1 MLNEINIKLKK
12 LKNDVSLKSTLNC
25 DIEMLDNNLNKE
37 EKELR
42 YLERQLNKEKKQMED
57 LNKLSISNIFT
68 SIFKNKKSKKENQE
82 KEYLDAK
89 VKYEKQLLIVNSL
102 REKIKIKRNELDKI
116 ENCEEEYD
124 KLMDEK
130 INVLKLQGDY
140 FTKEKIRLLDEKLN
154 EYLKI
159 NEDIRKTHKI
169 GKNLLEEVKLAKH
182 DLEWSKKWGKVDMV
196 AKDSMSSIAKQNK
209 IRKVKLKFENIEKL
223 INQFNKELEDIKIN
237 NLEFSNIT
245 FAMDIFFDNIFTDI
259 SVQRQINDSIED
271 IERLEDKVQ
280 NILYKLQIKNEE
292 VIKKINNV
300 KNDYISFVEEEK
312 D

>member
-42 YLERQLNKEKKQMED
+42 YLERQLNKEKKQMDD

-89 VKYEKQLLIVNSL
+89 IKYEKQLLIVNSL

-300 KNDYISFVEEEK
+300 KNDYISFVEEAS
-312 D
+312 

>member
-12 LKNDVSLKSTLNC
+12 LKTDVSLKSTLNC

-42 YLERQLNKEKKQMED
+42 YLERQLNKEKKQMDD

-159 NEDIRKTHKI
+159 NEDIRKTHKL

-300 KNDYISFVEEEK
+300 KNDYISFVEEAS
-312 D
+312 

>member
-42 YLERQLNKEKKQMED
+42 YLERQLNKEKKQMDD

-68 SIFKNKKSKKENQE
+68 SIFKNKKSKKENQK

-182 DLEWSKKWGKVDMV
+182 DLECSKKWGKVDMV

-223 INQFNKELEDIKIN
+223 INQFNKELEGIKIN

-300 KNDYISFVEEEK
+300 KNDYISFVEEAS
-312 D
+312 

>member
-42 YLERQLNKEKKQMED
+42 YLERQLNKEKKQMDD
-57 LNKLSISNIFT
+57 LTKLSISNIFT

-300 KNDYISFVEEEK
+300 KNDYISFVEEAS
-312 D
+312 

>member
-42 YLERQLNKEKKQMED
+42 YLERQLNKEKKQMDD

-130 INVLKLQGDY
+130 INILKLQGDY

-300 KNDYISFVEEEK
+300 KNDYISFVEEAS
-312 D
+312 

>member
-42 YLERQLNKEKKQMED
+42 YLERQLNKEKKQMDD

-140 FTKEKIRLLDEKLN
+140 FTKEKIRILDEKLN

-300 KNDYISFVEEEK
+300 KNDYISFVEEAS
-312 D
+312 

>member
-42 YLERQLNKEKKQMED
+42 YLERQLNKEKKQMD
-57 LNKLSISNIFT
+57 DFNKLSISNIFT

-130 INVLKLQGDY
+130 INILKLQGDY

-300 KNDYISFVEEEK
+300 KNDYISFVEEAS
-312 D
+312 

>member
-42 YLERQLNKEKKQMED
+42 YLERQLNKEKKQMDD

-259 SVQRQINDSIED
+259 SVQRQINDWIED

-300 KNDYISFVEEEK
+300 KNDYISFVEEAS
-312 D
+312 

>member
-42 YLERQLNKEKKQMED
+42 YLERQLNKEKKQMDD

-182 DLEWSKKWGKVDMV
+182 DLEWSKKLGKVDMV

-223 INQFNKELEDIKIN
+223 INQFNKELEGIKIN

-300 KNDYISFVEEEK
+300 KNDYISFVEEAS
-312 D
+312 

>member
-42 YLERQLNKEKKQMED
+42 YFERQLNKEKKQMDD

-159 NEDIRKTHKI
+159 NEDIRKTHKL

-300 KNDYISFVEEEK
+300 KNDYISFVEEAS
-312 D
+312 

>member
-42 YLERQLNKEKKQMED
+42 YLERQLNKEKKQMDD

-68 SIFKNKKSKKENQE
+68 SIFKNKKSKKKNQE

-182 DLEWSKKWGKVDMV
+182 DLECSKKWGKVDMV

-223 INQFNKELEDIKIN
+223 INQFNKELEGIKIN

-300 KNDYISFVEEEK
+300 KNDYISFVEEAS
-312 D
+312 

>member
-42 YLERQLNKEKKQMED
+42 YLERQLNKEKKQMDD

-223 INQFNKELEDIKIN
+223 INQFNKELEGIKIN

-300 KNDYISFVEEEK
+300 KNDYISFVEEAS
-312 D
+312 

>member
-42 YLERQLNKEKKQMED
+42 YLERQLNKEKKQMDD
-57 LNKLSISNIFT
+57 LNKLSISNIFI

-159 NEDIRKTHKI
+159 NEDIRKTHKL

-300 KNDYISFVEEEK
+300 KNDYISFVEEAS
-312 D
+312 

>member
-42 YLERQLNKEKKQMED
+42 YLERQLNKEKKQMDD

-182 DLEWSKKWGKVDMV
+182 DLECSKKWGKVDMV
-196 AKDSMSSIAKQNK
+196 AKGSMSSIAKQNK

-300 KNDYISFVEEEK
+300 KNDYISFVEEAS
-312 D
+312 

>member
-37 EKELR
+37 ENELR
-42 YLERQLNKEKKQMED
+42 YLERQLNKEKKQMDD

-300 KNDYISFVEEEK
+300 KNDYISFVEEAS
-312 D
+312 

>member
-12 LKNDVSLKSTLNC
+12 LKNDISLKSTLNC

-42 YLERQLNKEKKQMED
+42 YLERQLNKEKKQMDD

-182 DLEWSKKWGKVDMV
+182 DLECSKKWGKVDMV

-223 INQFNKELEDIKIN
+223 INQFNKELEGIKIN

-300 KNDYISFVEEEK
+300 KNDYISFVEEAS
-312 D
+312 

>member
-1 MLNEINIKLKK
+1 MLNEIKIKLKK

-42 YLERQLNKEKKQMED
+42 YLERQLNKEKKQMDD

-300 KNDYISFVEEEK
+300 KNDYISFVEEAS
-312 D
+312 

>member
-42 YLERQLNKEKKQMED
+42 YLERQLNKQKKQMDD

-300 KNDYISFVEEEK
+300 KNDYISFVEEAS
-312 D
+312 

>member
-42 YLERQLNKEKKQMED
+42 YLERQLNKEKKQMDD

-182 DLEWSKKWGKVDMV
+182 DLECSKKWGKVDMV

-223 INQFNKELEDIKIN
+223 INQFNKELEGIKIN
-237 NLEFSNIT
+237 NLEFSNIA

-300 KNDYISFVEEEK
+300 KNDYISFVEEAS
-312 D
+312 

>member
-12 LKNDVSLKSTLNC
+12 LKNYVSLKSTLNC

-42 YLERQLNKEKKQMED
+42 YLERQLNKEKKQMDD
-57 LNKLSISNIFT
+57 LNKLSISNIFI

-159 NEDIRKTHKI
+159 NEDIRKTHKL

-300 KNDYISFVEEEK
+300 KNDYISFVEEAS
-312 D
+312 

>member
-42 YLERQLNKEKKQMED
+42 YLERQLNKEKKQMDD

-68 SIFKNKKSKKENQE
+68 SIFKYKKSKKEYQE
-82 KEYLDAK
+82 IEYLDAK

-223 INQFNKELEDIKIN
+223 INQFNKELEGIKIN

-300 KNDYISFVEEEK
+300 KNDYISFVEEAS
-312 D
+312 

>member
-42 YLERQLNKEKKQMED
+42 YLERQLNKEKKQMDD

-223 INQFNKELEDIKIN
+223 INQFNKELECIKIN

-292 VIKKINNV
+292 VIKKINNI
-300 KNDYISFVEEEK
+300 KNDYISFVEEAS
-312 D
+312 

>member
-42 YLERQLNKEKKQMED
+42 YLERQLNKEKKQMDD

-68 SIFKNKKSKKENQE
+68 SIFKNKKSKKETQE

-300 KNDYISFVEEEK
+300 KNDYISFVEEAS
-312 D
+312 

>member
-42 YLERQLNKEKKQMED
+42 YLERQLNKEKKQMDD

-292 VIKKINNV
+292 VIKKINTV
-300 KNDYISFVEEEK
+300 KNDYISFVEEAS
-312 D
+312 

>member
-25 DIEMLDNNLNKE
+25 DIEILDNNLNKE

-42 YLERQLNKEKKQMED
+42 YLERQLNKEKKQMDD

-182 DLEWSKKWGKVDMV
+182 DLECSKKWGKVDMV

-259 SVQRQINDSIED
+259 SVNS
-271 IERLEDKVQ
+271 
-280 NILYKLQIKNEE
+280 
-292 VIKKINNV
+292 KINNSYNDICNLQRKV
-300 KNDYISFVEEEK
+300 YDILEDLNKNRSRLIEEVENRRNLYDEFINSI
-312 D
+312 

>member
-42 YLERQLNKEKKQMED
+42 YLERQLNKEKKQMDD
-57 LNKLSISNIFT
+57 LNKLFISNIFT

-300 KNDYISFVEEEK
+300 KNDYISFVEEAS
-312 D
+312 

>member
-25 DIEMLDNNLNKE
+25 DIEILDNNLNKE

-42 YLERQLNKEKKQMED
+42 YLERQLNKEKKQMDD

-89 VKYEKQLLIVNSL
+89 VKCEKQLLIVNSL

-182 DLEWSKKWGKVDMV
+182 DLECSKKWGKVDMV

-223 INQFNKELEDIKIN
+223 INQFNKELEGIKIN

-300 KNDYISFVEEEK
+300 KNDYISFVEEAS
-312 D
+312 

>member
-42 YLERQLNKEKKQMED
+42 YLERQLNKEKKQMDD

-159 NEDIRKTHKI
+159 NEDIRKTHKL

-196 AKDSMSSIAKQNK
+196 AKDSISSIAKQNK

-300 KNDYISFVEEEK
+300 KNDYISFVEEAS
-312 D
+312 

>member
-42 YLERQLNKEKKQMED
+42 YLERQLNKEKKQMDD

-259 SVQRQINDSIED
+259 SVQIQINDSIED

-300 KNDYISFVEEEK
+300 KNDYISFVEEAS
-312 D
+312 

>member
-42 YLERQLNKEKKQMED
+42 YLERQLNKEKKQMDD
-57 LNKLSISNIFT
+57 LNKLYISNIFT

-300 KNDYISFVEEEK
+300 KNDYISFVEEAS
-312 D
+312 

>member
-1 MLNEINIKLKK
+1 MLNKIKKKIKK

-42 YLERQLNKEKKQMED
+42 YLERQLNKEKKQMDD

-102 REKIKIKRNELDKI
+102 REKIKIKINELDKI

-159 NEDIRKTHKI
+159 NEDIRKAHKI
-169 GKNLLEEVKLAKH
+169 GKNLLEEVKL
-182 DLEWSKKWGKVDMV
+182 L
-196 AKDSMSSIAKQNK
+196 
-209 IRKVKLKFENIEKL
+209 
-223 INQFNKELEDIKIN
+223 
-237 NLEFSNIT
+237 
-245 FAMDIFFDNIFTDI
+245 
-259 SVQRQINDSIED
+259 
-271 IERLEDKVQ
+271 
-280 NILYKLQIKNEE
+280 
-292 VIKKINNV
+292 
-300 KNDYISFVEEEK
+300 
-312 D
+312 

>member
-42 YLERQLNKEKKQMED
+42 YLERQLNKEKKQMDD

-68 SIFKNKKSKKENQE
+68 SIFKNKKSEKENQE

-182 DLEWSKKWGKVDMV
+182 DLECSKKWGKVDMV

-209 IRKVKLKFENIEKL
+209 IRKGKLKFENIEKL
-223 INQFNKELEDIKIN
+223 INQFNKELEGIKIN

-300 KNDYISFVEEEK
+300 KNDYISFVEEAS
-312 D
+312 

>member
-42 YLERQLNKEKKQMED
+42 YLERQLNKEKKQMDD

-68 SIFKNKKSKKENQE
+68 SIFKNKKSQKENQE
-82 KEYLDAK
+82 KEYLDAM

-300 KNDYISFVEEEK
+300 KNDYISFVEEAS
-312 D
+312 

>member
-42 YLERQLNKEKKQMED
+42 YLERQLNKEKKQMDD

-159 NEDIRKTHKI
+159 NEDIRKTHKL

-182 DLEWSKKWGKVDMV
+182 DLECSKKWGKVDMV

-223 INQFNKELEDIKIN
+223 INQFNKELEGIKIN

-300 KNDYISFVEEEK
+300 KNDYISFVEEAS
-312 D
+312 

>member
-42 YLERQLNKEKKQMED
+42 YLERQLNKEKKQMDD

-82 KEYLDAK
+82 KEYIDAK

-182 DLEWSKKWGKVDMV
+182 DLECSKKWGKVDMV

-223 INQFNKELEDIKIN
+223 INQFNKELEGIKIN

-300 KNDYISFVEEEK
+300 KNDYISFVEEAS
-312 D
+312 

>member
-25 DIEMLDNNLNKE
+25 DIEILDNNLNKE

-42 YLERQLNKEKKQMED
+42 YLERQLNKEKKQMDD

-82 KEYLDAK
+82 KENLDAK

-182 DLEWSKKWGKVDMV
+182 DLECSKKWGKVDMV

-223 INQFNKELEDIKIN
+223 INQFNKELEGIKIN

-300 KNDYISFVEEEK
+300 KNDYISFVEEAS
-312 D
+312 